1 MDLERSEGSGLDCDG
16 DTLSRELLR
25 PHIRFLSFP
34 ALGKTVQ
41 TFKSWGQGMEGE
53 AEASRGEKGQRQ
65 AGMPERGGS
74 AEVAEFAGNDS
85 VKNRDF

>member
-1 MDLERSEGSGLDCDG
+1 
-16 DTLSRELLR
+16 
-25 PHIRFLSFP
+25 
-34 ALGKTVQ
+34 
-41 TFKSWGQGMEGE
+41 MEGE